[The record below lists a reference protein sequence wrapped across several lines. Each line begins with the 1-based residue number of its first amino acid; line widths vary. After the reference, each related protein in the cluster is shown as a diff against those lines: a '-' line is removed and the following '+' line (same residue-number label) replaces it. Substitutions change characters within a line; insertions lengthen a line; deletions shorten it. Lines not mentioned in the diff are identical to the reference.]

1 MLSPSTVPSTRVAVA
16 ETRLPHSL
24 RLVPNP
30 EITRGQFGEVGKR
43 LFDVAVA
50 VALLLALSPLFL
62 ALFFLI
68 KASGRGPVV
77 FRQRRIGQGCREFKM
92 YKFRSMRHGTDLMQ
106 NTMIADAQHGCFFKL
121 KSDPR
126 VTPFGK
132 WLRRSS
138 LDELPQ
144 LWNILKGDMSL
155 VGPRPLLVSE
165 LQRTPTMASHIRFC
179 AKPGLT
185 GLWQVSGRSNCTD
198 EARLRLDSEYTRHRG
213 FALDLKILV
222 KTLPAVLSGDGA
234 Y

>member
-1 MLSPSTVPSTRVAVA
+1 MPHRLMLVPS
-16 ETRLPHSL
+16 
-24 RLVPNP
+24 P
-30 EITRGQFGEVGKR
+30 EATRGQFEAVGKR
-43 LFDVAVA
+43 LFDIAVA
-50 VALLLALSPLFL
+50 AALLLALSPLFL
-62 ALFFLI
+62 LLFYLI
-68 KASGRGPVV
+68 KTSSRGPVV
-77 FRQRRIGQGCREFKM
+77 FRQRRIGHGCREFKM
-92 YKFRSMRHGTDLMQ
+92 YKFRSMYHGADLMQ
-106 NTMIADAQHGCFFKL
+106 NTMILDEELGCFFKL
-121 KSDPR
+121 QSDPR
-126 VTPFGK
+126 ITPLGK

-155 VGPRPLLVSE
+155 VGPRPLLVGE
-165 LQRTPTMASHIRFC
+165 LQETPTMASHIRFR

-198 EARLRLDSEYTRHRG
+198 EERLRLDSEYTRHRS